1 MTLHESKHAGYNDLG
16 RHHQHF
22 IGETP
27 PNGGQSPHAAPTVP
41 AVPTANG
48 AHAAPTNPAPTN
60 PAAGPSPSS
69 SPGAATARAPEFPPA
84 PPAGGVPPMSPLT
97 PPGAAAPQPSSVP
110 GQHAV
115 PQPGAQHAHQQ
126 PPALPR
132 RSQRA
137 QRAIYKHADLGRLRG
152 DAEPARADDD
162 AFDQLAR
169 IAEPENWAGPAQAR
183 HDETWVLREY
193 VEWTFERL
201 YQQRQII
208 NSADG
213 GYSVFNTGLATAQQ
227 ETIYGLFVPNRDPD
241 GPPWQLKAWLS
252 ESDRALHD
260 HFAALPGFASY
271 TEDPA
276 DFVYDWRRELVV
288 SPKHL
293 LDSQENLGSLPDPLR
308 SNPYQASLVMEGAV
322 RRAEAR
328 VRRSYRAAVPCWD
341 PARERLQLLLPLSLT
356 APENVDVA
364 LVTSPEGD
372 AYHGHTVLGL
382 DIAYARARQIARPEE
397 WLSAK

>member
-1 MTLHESKHAGYNDLG
+1 MRRVAVTLHESKHAGYNDLG

-27 PNGGQSPHAAPTVP
+27 AMRSHSPQGQSPQGQSPQAP
-41 AVPTANG
+41 
-48 AHAAPTNPAPTN
+48 
-60 PAAGPSPSS
+60 
-69 SPGAATARAPEFPPA
+69 PGRPPEFPPA
-84 PPAGGVPPMSPLT
+84 QPGGIGGGAGPAGAPAGPPPAMPPAT
-97 PPGAAAPQPSSVP
+97 PQPQP
-110 GQHAV
+110 N
-115 PQPGAQHAHQQ
+115 PQAQPTGPPTQ
-126 PPALPR
+126 PPPAQAPAQAQAPSPPPAPAKAR
-132 RSQRA
+132 RPQRA
-137 QRAIYKHADLGRLRG
+137 LYKHADLGRLRTDG
-152 DAEPARADDD
+152 DQAVVEDD
-162 AFDQLAR
+162 AFDRLAQ

-201 YQQRQII
+201 YQQRQVV
-208 NSADG
+208 NSPDG
-213 GYSVFNTGLATAQQ
+213 AHSVFNTGLATTQQ
-227 ETIYGLFVPNRDPD
+227 ETVYGLFVPNRDPD
-241 GPPWQLKAWLS
+241 GPPWQLKGWLA
-252 ESDRALHD
+252 ESDRRLHD
-260 HFAALPGFASY
+260 HFPALPGFAAY

-276 DFVYDWRRELVV
+276 DFVYDWRRTLMV

-293 LDSQENLGSLPDPLR
+293 LESQENLGSLPDPFR

-328 VRRSYRAAVPCWD
+328 VRRSYRVAVPCWD

-356 APENVDVA
+356 TPENVDVA

-372 AYHGHTVLGL
+372 SYHGHTVLGL
-382 DIAYARARQIARPEE
+382 DLAYARARQIARPEE

>member
-22 IGETP
+22 IGE
-27 PNGGQSPHAAPTVP
+27 NGAG
-41 AVPTANG
+41 G
-48 AHAAPTNPAPTN
+48 AHAAPSPQSPQSQQGAPAI
-60 PAAGPSPSS
+60 
-69 SPGAATARAPEFPPA
+69 ATSRAPEFPPA
-84 PPAGGVPPMSPLT
+84 PAGGGASTMSPLT
-97 PPGAAAPQPSSVP
+97 PPGAAPPSVPPQPAPLPQQGAPQ
-110 GQHAV
+110 QAA
-115 PQPGAQHAHQQ
+115 PQRA
-126 PPALPR
+126 ALPR
-132 RSQRA
+132 RAQRA
-137 QRAIYKHADLGRLRG
+137 QRVQRAIYKHADLGRLRG
-152 DAEPARADDD
+152 DAEPAHADD

-169 IAEPENWAGPAQAR
+169 IAEPENWSGPAQAE

-201 YQQRQII
+201 YQQRHIV
-208 NSADG
+208 NSPDG

-241 GPPWQLKAWLS
+241 GPPWQLKGWLP
-252 ESDRALHD
+252 ESDRQLHD
-260 HFAALPGFASY
+260 HFPALPGFASY
-271 TEDPA
+271 TEDPG

-364 LVTSPEGD
+364 LVTSHEGD
-372 AYHGHTVLGL
+372 TYHGHTVLGL
-382 DIAYARARQIARPEE
+382 DVAYARARLIARPEE

>member
-1 MTLHESKHAGYNDLG
+1 VTLHESKHAGYNDLG

-22 IGETP
+22 SGE
-27 PNGGQSPHAAPTVP
+27 NGVNSGQSHQ
-41 AVPTANG
+41 
-48 AHAAPTNPAPTN
+48 
-60 PAAGPSPSS
+60 PSPSPQPAPS
-69 SPGAATARAPEFPPA
+69 GTTARAPEFPPS
-84 PPAGGVPPMSPLT
+84 PPAGGTPPLSPLT
-97 PPGAAAPQPSSVP
+97 PPGAVQPPVPPPPAVAPAPPAAPAPAATAQPPSPAPQPP
-110 GQHAV
+110 T
-115 PQPGAQHAHQQ
+115 
-126 PPALPR
+126 LPR

-137 QRAIYKHADLGRLRG
+137 QRALYKHADLGRLRTE
-152 DAEPARADDD
+152 AEPAPNDDD

-169 IAEPENWAGPAQAR
+169 IAEPENWSGPARAR

-213 GYSVFNTGLATAQQ
+213 AHSVFNTGLATAQQ

-241 GPPWQLKAWLS
+241 GPPWQLKAWLP
-252 ESDRALHD
+252 ESDRQLHD
-260 HFAALPGFASY
+260 HFPALPGFASY

-288 SPKHL
+288 SPRHL

-364 LVTSPEGD
+364 LVTTRGGD

-382 DIAYARARQIARPEE
+382 DIAYARARQVARPEE

>member
-1 MTLHESKHAGYNDLG
+1 VAAQPVAG
-16 RHHQHF
+16 Q
-22 IGETP
+22 
-27 PNGGQSPHAAPTVP
+27 
-41 AVPTANG
+41 
-48 AHAAPTNPAPTN
+48 
-60 PAAGPSPSS
+60 
-69 SPGAATARAPEFPPA
+69 
-84 PPAGGVPPMSPLT
+84 
-97 PPGAAAPQPSSVP
+97 
-110 GQHAV
+110 
-115 PQPGAQHAHQQ
+115 
-126 PPALPR
+126 PR
-132 RSQRA
+132 RSPRSP
-137 QRAIYKHADLGRLRG
+137 RAIYKHADFGRLRLE
-152 DAEPARADDD
+152 AEQAAGEDD

-183 HDETWVLREY
+183 RDETWVLREY

-201 YQQRQII
+201 YQQRQIA
-208 NSADG
+208 NSPDG
-213 GYSVFNTGLATAQQ
+213 AHSVFNTGLATAQQ
-227 ETIYGLFVPNRDPD
+227 ETIFGLFVPNRDPD
-241 GPPWQLKAWLS
+241 GPPWQLKGWFS
-252 ESDRALHD
+252 ESDRQLHE
-260 HFAALPGFASY
+260 HFPALPGFATY

-276 DFVYDWRRELVV
+276 DYVYDWRRELVV

-356 APENVDVA
+356 TPENVDVA
-364 LVTSPEGD
+364 LVTSQEGD

>member
-1 MTLHESKHAGYNDLG
+1 
-16 RHHQHF
+16 
-22 IGETP
+22 
-27 PNGGQSPHAAPTVP
+27 
-41 AVPTANG
+41 
-48 AHAAPTNPAPTN
+48 
-60 PAAGPSPSS
+60 
-69 SPGAATARAPEFPPA
+69 
-84 PPAGGVPPMSPLT
+84 
-97 PPGAAAPQPSSVP
+97 
-110 GQHAV
+110 V
-115 PQPGAQHAHQQ
+115 PQRPT
-126 PPALPR
+126 LPR
-132 RSQRA
+132 RAQRA

-152 DAEPARADDD
+152 DAEPPHKEDD

-169 IAEPENWAGPAQAR
+169 IAEPENWLGPAQVK

-213 GYSVFNTGLATAQQ
+213 GCSVFNTGLATAQQ
-227 ETIYGLFVPNRDPD
+227 ETIFGLFVPNRDPD
-241 GPPWQLKAWLS
+241 GPPWQLKGWLP
-252 ESDRALHD
+252 ESDRDLHD
-260 HFAALPGFASY
+260 HFPALPGFASY

-364 LVTSPEGD
+364 LVASPEGD

-382 DIAYARARQIARPEE
+382 DLAYARARLIARPEE

>member
-1 MTLHESKHAGYNDLG
+1 VTLHESKHAGYNNDLG
-16 RHHQHF
+16 RHHSHF
-22 IGETP
+22 VGETA
-27 PNGGQSPHAAPTVP
+27 PNGGHSHQTPLAAPTAPTVP
-41 AVPTANG
+41 A
-48 AHAAPTNPAPTN
+48 AP
-60 PAAGPSPSS
+60 PSPA
-69 SPGAATARAPEFPPA
+69 AATARTPEFPPA
-84 PPAGGVPPMSPLT
+84 APAGGGAGPGMSPMT
-97 PPGAAAPQPSSVP
+97 PPGAAQPPS
-110 GQHAV
+110 
-115 PQPGAQHAHQQ
+115 GAQPQQ
-126 PPALPR
+126 TVPPPSAVRQPATLPR

-137 QRAIYKHADLGRLRG
+137 QRALYKHADLGRLRN
-152 DAEPARADDD
+152 DTEPAPGEDD

-183 HDETWVLREY
+183 RDETWVLREY

-213 GYSVFNTGLATAQQ
+213 AHSVFNTGLATAQQ
-227 ETIYGLFVPNRDPD
+227 ETIYGLFMPNRNPD
-241 GPPWQLKAWLS
+241 GAPWQLKAWLP
-252 ESDRALHD
+252 ESDRELHD
-260 HFAALPGFASY
+260 HFPALPGFASY

-276 DFVYDWRRELVV
+276 DFVYDWRRALVV

-364 LVTSPEGD
+364 LVTSHEGN

>member
-22 IGETP
+22 IGEAP
-27 PNGGQSPHAAPTVP
+27 PNGGQSPHAAPTPP
-41 AVPTANG
+41 AANG
-48 AHAAPTNPAPTN
+48 AHAAPTPSGANGAH
-60 PAAGPSPSS
+60 AA
-69 SPGAATARAPEFPPA
+69 PGANGAHAARTSAAAARTPEFPPPPPGGA
-84 PPAGGVPPMSPLT
+84 PAMSPMT
-97 PPGAAAPQPSSVP
+97 PPGAAGPQPSPVP
-110 GQHAV
+110 GQQAM
-115 PQPGAQHAHQQ
+115 PQPGGHQ

-137 QRAIYKHADLGRLRG
+137 QRALYKHADLGRLRG
-152 DAEPARADDD
+152 EAEPPPGDDD

-213 GYSVFNTGLATAQQ
+213 AYSVFNTGLATAQQ
-227 ETIYGLFVPNRDPD
+227 ETIYGLFMPNRDPD

-252 ESDRALHD
+252 ESDRELHD
-260 HFAALPGFASY
+260 HFPALPGFAVY
-271 TEDPA
+271 TDDPA

>member
-1 MTLHESKHAGYNDLG
+1 VTLHESKHAGYNELG

-22 IGETP
+22 IGEP
-27 PNGGQSPHAAPTVP
+27 P
-41 AVPTANG
+41 
-48 AHAAPTNPAPTN
+48 
-60 PAAGPSPSS
+60 PSPGQASQ
-69 SPGAATARAPEFPPA
+69 PGQQVTQSARAPEFPPA
-84 PPAGGVPPMSPLT
+84 HPGGLGGGTPGGTSPAISPLT
-97 PPGAAAPQPSSVP
+97 PPGAAPPQPSAQPVP
-110 GQHAV
+110 
-115 PQPGAQHAHQQ
+115 PQPTPQQ
-126 PPALPR
+126 PAPQSAAQPSSQPAHSR

-137 QRAIYKHADLGRLRG
+137 QRALHKHADLGPLRT
-152 DAEPARADDD
+152 DPDHQVTEDD
-162 AFDQLAR
+162 AYDRLAR
-169 IAEPENWAGPAQAR
+169 IAEPENWAGPAQSR
-183 HDETWVLREY
+183 HDDTWVLREY

-208 NSADG
+208 NSLDG
-213 GYSVFNTGLATAQQ
+213 AHSVFNTGLATAQQ
-227 ETIYGLFVPNRDPD
+227 ETIYGLFIPNRDPD
-241 GPPWQLKAWLS
+241 GPPWQLQGWLA
-252 ESDRALHD
+252 ESDRRLHD
-260 HFAALPGFASY
+260 HFPALPGFATY
-271 TEDPA
+271 TEDPG

-293 LDSQENLGSLPDPLR
+293 LESQENLGSLPDPLR

-356 APENVDVA
+356 NPETVDVA
-364 LVTSPEGD
+364 LVTSHEGD

>member
-1 MTLHESKHAGYNDLG
+1 VTLHESKHAGYNDLG

-22 IGETP
+22 IGE
-27 PNGGQSPHAAPTVP
+27 NGAA
-41 AVPTANG
+41 G
-48 AHAAPTNPAPTN
+48 AHAAQSPQSPQPQQGT
-60 PAAGPSPSS
+60 PS
-69 SPGAATARAPEFPPA
+69 AATSRAPEFPPA
-84 PPAGGVPPMSPLT
+84 PAGGGAPPMSPLT
-97 PPGAAAPQPSSVP
+97 PPGAAPPSVPAQPSLPSVPPQPT
-110 GQHAV
+110 AV
-115 PQPGAQHAHQQ
+115 PQQAVQQQAAVQQRPGS
-126 PPALPR
+126 PR
-132 RSQRA
+132 RAQRA

-169 IAEPENWAGPAQAR
+169 MAEPENWAGPAQVE

-201 YQQRQII
+201 YQQRHIL
-208 NSADG
+208 NSPDG
-213 GYSVFNTGLATAQQ
+213 GYSVFNTGLATTQQ

-241 GPPWQLKAWLS
+241 GPPWQLKGWLP
-252 ESDRALHD
+252 ESDRELHD
-260 HFAALPGFASY
+260 HFPALPGFASY

-328 VRRSYRAAVPCWD
+328 VRRGYRAAVPCWD

-364 LVTSPEGD
+364 LVTSHEGD

-382 DIAYARARQIARPEE
+382 DVAYARARLIARPEE

>member
-1 MTLHESKHAGYNDLG
+1 VTLHESKHAGYNDLG

-22 IGETP
+22 IGEGAS
-27 PNGGQSPHAAPTVP
+27 NGVHAAPSQHT
-41 AVPTANG
+41 
-48 AHAAPTNPAPTN
+48 APTV
-60 PAAGPSPSS
+60 AA
-69 SPGAATARAPEFPPA
+69 ARPPEFPPPPPPSGGA
-84 PPAGGVPPMSPLT
+84 PAISPMT
-97 PPGAAAPQPSSVP
+97 PPGATQPSVPAQQPAVPDQAGRPSRPAVP
-110 GQHAV
+110 GQQAV
-115 PQPGAQHAHQQ
+115 QRTAT
-126 PPALPR
+126 LPR

-137 QRAIYKHADLGRLRG
+137 QRAIYKHADLGRLRR
-152 DAEPARADDD
+152 DADQPPAEDD

-169 IAEPENWAGPAQAR
+169 IAEPENWAGPAQAKR
-183 HDETWVLREY
+183 DETWVLREY

-201 YQQRQII
+201 YQQRQIV

-227 ETIYGLFVPNRDPD
+227 ETIYGLFVPNRDPE
-241 GPPWQLKAWLS
+241 GPPWQLKGWQP
-252 ESDRALHD
+252 ESDRELHE
-260 HFAALPGFASY
+260 HFAALPGFATY
-271 TEDPA
+271 ADDPA
-276 DFVYDWRRELVV
+276 EFVYDWRRELMV

-328 VRRSYRAAVPCWD
+328 VRRSYRVAVPCWD
-341 PARERLQLLLPLSLT
+341 PAQERLQLLLPLSLT

-364 LVTSPEGD
+364 LVTSPEGET
-372 AYHGHTVLGL
+372 YHGHTVLGL

>member
-16 RHHQHF
+16 RHH
-22 IGETP
+22 TP
-27 PNGGQSPHAAPTVP
+27 QGHQAPP
-41 AVPTANG
+41 S
-48 AHAAPTNPAPTN
+48 APPAPS
-60 PAAGPSPSS
+60 SPSAVA
-69 SPGAATARAPEFPPA
+69 GQAARAPEFPPA
-84 PPAGGVPPMSPLT
+84 LPNGGTPPLPPSPLPPPAAAQQAVPPRT
-97 PPGAAAPQPSSVP
+97 
-110 GQHAV
+110 
-115 PQPGAQHAHQQ
+115 
-126 PPALPR
+126 ALPR
-132 RSQRA
+132 RGQRA

-152 DAEPARADDD
+152 EAEPAPAADDD

-169 IAEPENWAGPAQAR
+169 IAEPENWAGPAQAK
-183 HDETWVLREY
+183 HDGTWVLREY
-193 VEWTFERL
+193 IEWTFERL
-201 YQQRQII
+201 YQQRQIV
-208 NSADG
+208 NSPDG

-241 GPPWQLKAWLS
+241 GPPWQLKGWLP
-252 ESDRALHD
+252 ESDRELHE
-260 HFAALPGFASY
+260 HFPALPGFASY

-293 LDSQENLGSLPDPLR
+293 LDSQDNLGSLPDPLR

-364 LVTSPEGD
+364 LVTSPEGE

-382 DIAYARARQIARPEE
+382 DVAYARARLIARPEE
-397 WLSAK
+397 WLSAT